1 MVGSIKVLFSIFYWS
16 NQDFGRLRRD
26 LMAIRKPELGC
37 FPDSFSGHWSRNR
50 VPTCHFFHRVSGFRT
65 TATLWASGIRI
76 LVPNRVN
83 EIEPNISTT
92 IEQKK
97 ILKVL
102 MVK

>member
-1 MVGSIKVLFSIFYWS
+1 MFLKTAFVVLILCGYKVVSY
-16 NQDFGRLRRD
+16 
-26 LMAIRKPELGC
+26 AIRKPELGC

-50 VPTCHFFHRVSGFRT
+50 VPTCHFFHTVSGFRT